1 MKKTFLV
8 LTLAAT
14 FLGLNRLTT
23 IQKARQAE
31 RPAQVAVDLSAFAY

>member
-14 FLGLNRLTT
+14 FIGLNRLTL
-23 IQKARQAE
+23 IQKARNAD
-31 RPAQVAVDLSAFAY
+31 RPAQMAVDLSAFAY